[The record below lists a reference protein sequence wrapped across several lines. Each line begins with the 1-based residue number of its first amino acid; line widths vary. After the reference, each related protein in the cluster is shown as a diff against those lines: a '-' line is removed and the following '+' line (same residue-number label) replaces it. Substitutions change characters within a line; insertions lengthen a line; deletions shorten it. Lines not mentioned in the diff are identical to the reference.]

1 MTKLRVWER
10 KIGDECYYDDTGDI
24 ATAEKKKTKDDKKYD
39 DDYKAPIAI
48 VDCRD
53 DANSYTAHEEESRDD
68 QLSSELN
75 IDIIG
80 VPSLRA
86 DSSSLSSGDEETS
99 PRSSSGHNKSDGR
112 HESSCW
118 LIRIPPLF
126 VILTILLFGSL
137 AFVVGTICRIVVL
150 RDSMVHMVNNK
161 IMADD
166 NIMGVVHHP
175 VVHDHSIG
183 QHLLLDIKHIDSSFL
198 NSEER
203 LVSAMVELVASAA
216 DNTLLS
222 YHCHQQLSMGVS
234 CAGKICMYSISF
246 ILMIPTLTNHQIT
259 QTLLYSTWNDTG
271 VLLEGHVS

>member
-1 MTKLRVWER
+1 M
-10 KIGDECYYDDTGDI
+10 
-24 ATAEKKKTKDDKKYD
+24 
-39 DDYKAPIAI
+39 P
-48 VDCRD
+48 
-53 DANSYTAHEEESRDD
+53 
-68 QLSSELN
+68 SELN

-80 VPSLRA
+80 APSLRRG
-86 DSSSLSSGDEETS
+86 SSSISSDDEETS
-99 PRSSSGHNKSDGR
+99 SCSSSEHNKSDGR

-118 LIRIPPLF
+118 MIRIPPLF
-126 VILTILLFGSL
+126 VILTILLFSSL

-150 RDSMVHMVNNK
+150 RDSMVHMANNK

-166 NIMGVVHHP
+166 NMGVVPHP
-175 VVHDHSIG
+175 VVHDHPTG

-222 YHCHQQLSMGVS
+222 YHCHQQLPMGVS

-246 ILMIPTLTNHQIT
+246 IPMIPTLTNNQIT
-259 QTLLYSTWNDTG
+259 QTLLYSTWDDTG

>member
-1 MTKLRVWER
+1 MTKRRVWER
-10 KIGDECYYDDTGDI
+10 KIGDECHYDDTGDI

-126 VILTILLFGSL
+126 GILTILLFSSL

-150 RDSMVHMVNNK
+150 RDSK

-166 NIMGVVHHP
+166 NMGVVHHQ
-175 VVHDHSIG
+175 VVHDHPTG
-183 QHLLLDIKHIDSSFL
+183 QHLLLDIKHIDPLFL

-222 YHCHQQLSMGVS
+222 YHCHQQLPMGVS
-234 CAGKICMYSISF
+234 CAGKIFMYSIFLS
-246 ILMIPTLTNHQIT
+246 
-259 QTLLYSTWNDTG
+259 Y
-271 VLLEGHVS
+271 